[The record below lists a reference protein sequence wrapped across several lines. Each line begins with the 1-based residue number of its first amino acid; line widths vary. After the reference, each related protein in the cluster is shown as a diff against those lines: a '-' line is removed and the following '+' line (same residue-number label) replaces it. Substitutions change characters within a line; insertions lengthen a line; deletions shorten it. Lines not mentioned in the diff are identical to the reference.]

1 MPMLADAHISI
12 LGYLWLERLDVARL
26 TVNDGHLDFQM
37 YRGGGGGDYSSS
49 GGWGGREKYFSRF
62 LPNRPRPLSS
72 FDTHARWQPVT

>member
-1 MPMLADAHISI
+1 MLADAHISI

-37 YRGGGGGDYSSS
+37 YRGGGIIALVGG
-49 GGWGGREKYFSRF
+49 GGARKIFF

-72 FDTHARWQPVT
+72 FHARWQPVTQSARSQRY

>member
-37 YRGGGGGDYSSS
+37 YRGGDYSSS
-49 GGWGGREKYFSRF
+49 GGWGGEKNIF
-62 LPNRPRPLSS
+62 PPKP
-72 FDTHARWQPVT
+72 PPPPK